1 MRCMGSNGARCACLI
16 GGFGVTVL
24 VEHTPEVRQVE
35 VGILLVHVQRTPRSV
50 GRVEPLGRQP
60 KSLRRH
66 SLAHPLYARTQQR
79 AACNGAC
86 WCGEYRLSVLSLS
99 DSRRATGGK
108 ASSVVHMLATTYSAQ
123 SVV

>member
-1 MRCMGSNGARCACLI
+1 MRCMRSNGARCACLI

-60 KSLRRH
+60 NVIVPSFI
-66 SLAHPLYARTQQR
+66 
-79 AACNGAC
+79 G
-86 WCGEYRLSVLSLS
+86 
-99 DSRRATGGK
+99 
-108 ASSVVHMLATTYSAQ
+108 
-123 SVV
+123 